1 VVAGGILTGLAIWGL
16 VTGVIMAMFRFASQL
31 VLDSFFTLLMG
42 AGISACL
49 YEVRPSVDHM
59 PTANE

>member
-1 VVAGGILTGLAIWGL
+1 MVAGGILTGLAIWGL

-42 AGISACL
+42 AFISSCL
-49 YEVRPSVDHM
+49 YEVRSFFDRM
-59 PTANE
+59 MKR